1 MSLPLGFRAV
11 VRSALLMAALGLAA
25 SVAHGQGCSQCL
37 DQTRATPASVQAGYR
52 HAIELMAAAA
62 STVFLIGAWLLRRE
76 R

>member
-1 MSLPLGFRAV
+1 
-11 VRSALLMAALGLAA
+11 
-25 SVAHGQGCSQCL
+25 
-37 DQTRATPASVQAGYR
+37 VQAGYR